1 MRIIETEAYTF
12 DELSDDAK
20 ENAKIELASEYFWEN
35 EATNSLYAFTEEIG
49 IKITDYSMDWCAYGC
64 INIEWE
70 WIDKIH
76 TNDIT
81 VEQFTGY
88 CMDFPLIEEWNDTK
102 DVAKAI
108 GAWVND
114 CQKDYEYQQTDEFMI
129 EHCEANEYEFTKEG
143 KLI

>member
-1 MRIIETEAYTF
+1 MRIIEKKAYTF

-20 ENAKIELASEYFWEN
+20 ENAKIELVSEYFWSD
-35 EATNSLYAFTEEIG
+35 EAMNSLYAFADEIG
-49 IKITDYSMDWCAYGC
+49 VKITDYSIDWCSYGC
-64 INIEWE
+64 TNIEWD

-81 VEQFTGY
+81 VDDLTGY
-88 CMDFPLIEEWNDTK
+88 CMDFPLVEVWNDTK
-102 DVAKAI
+102 DVARAI

-114 CQKDYEYQQTDEFMI
+114 CQKDYEYQQTDEYMI

>member
-1 MRIIETEAYTF
+1 MRIIETEVYTF

-20 ENAKIELASEYFWEN
+20 ENARIQLVSEYFWSN
-35 EATNSLYAFTEEIG
+35 DAMNSLYAFADEIG
-49 IKITDYSMDWCAYGC
+49 IKIIDYRIDWSCYANSYVK
-64 INIEWE
+64 WE
-70 WIDKIH
+70 WYLDEH

-81 VEQFTGY
+81 VEYLTGY

-102 DVAKAI
+102 DIDSAI
-108 GAWVND
+108 DAWLND
-114 CQKDYEYQQTDEFMI
+114 CQKDYEYQQSDEYMI

>member
-35 EATNSLYAFTEEIG
+35 
-49 IKITDYSMDWCAYGC
+49 
-64 INIEWE
+64 
-70 WIDKIH
+70 
-76 TNDIT
+76 
-81 VEQFTGY
+81 
-88 CMDFPLIEEWNDTK
+88 
-102 DVAKAI
+102 
-108 GAWVND
+108 D

>member
-1 MRIIETEAYTF
+1 MRIIETEVYTF

-20 ENAKIELASEYFWEN
+20 ENAKIELGSEYHWADESM
-35 EATNSLYAFTEEIG
+35 NSLYAFADEIG
-49 IKITDYSMDWCAYGC
+49 IKITDYSMDWCSYGYT
-64 INIEWE
+64 NIEWE
-70 WIDKIH
+70 WIDKKH

-81 VEQFTGY
+81 VQELTGY

-102 DVAKAI
+102 EVARAI

-114 CQKDYEYQQTDEFMI
+114 CQKDYECQQTDEYMI
-129 EHCEANEYEFTKEG
+129 EHCEVNEYEFTKEG